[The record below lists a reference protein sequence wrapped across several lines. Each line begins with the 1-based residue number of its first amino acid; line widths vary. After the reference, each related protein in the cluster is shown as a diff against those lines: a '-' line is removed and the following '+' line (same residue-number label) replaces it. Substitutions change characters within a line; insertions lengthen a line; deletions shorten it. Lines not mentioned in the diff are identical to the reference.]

1 MRKLLDI
8 AIIKF
13 LFLLVFIGNLS
24 AASFDENIKK
34 IRAEINKDNLT
45 QALKILENIKI
56 SNEREQD
63 QINVLFGDIYL
74 KINKPSKAEEFYQK
88 SFFTTDRYIE
98 SLSMLGLAEVRLYQ
112 GRLDDAVKYA
122 KQALSYDDSKI
133 RPNVVY
139 AIAKTRLGEAEE
151 AINVLNEIYQKNKL
165 SADVSLAIA
174 NYYSVFEDH
183 KQAIAV
189 LEEYLKRIPN
199 NIKVLDHIGN
209 LYLMIGEKDKAL
221 EAKFKVFKYYEYI
234 GNRKKIT
241 EVKGWILS
249 VDPNYFDKPKK
260 VEKIEDEVQDNY
272 EQEEISN
279 YDEDYSTPYY
289 EQYDFAENGSGS
301 GFIVGKGQYVI
312 TNYHVIHNAKKIAV
326 RNGLGKVRY
335 AKVVNYSKKF
345 DLALLELDRNYSQ
358 KISIETKDFK
368 NPRPG
373 EDVIT
378 IGFPGIGETFWQPT
392 ITQGIVSKVFT
403 DNDPYPG
410 TFMTTIAINS
420 GNSGGAIFNLNGNV
434 VGVAYASLDK
444 LKLIK
449 LGMQEEFS
457 LPTDMG
463 YAIQSR
469 MINKVINY
477 DQNEKFKKAKYSRA
491 DLYEKMLP
499 SVVLVAVLRD
509 E

>member
-13 LFLLVFIGNLS
+13 LFLLVFIGNLN

-189 LEEYLKRIPN
+189 K
-199 NIKVLDHIGN
+199 
-209 LYLMIGEKDKAL
+209 
-221 EAKFKVFKYYEYI
+221 
-234 GNRKKIT
+234 
-241 EVKGWILS
+241 
-249 VDPNYFDKPKK
+249 
-260 VEKIEDEVQDNY
+260 Q
-272 EQEEISN
+272 EQI
-279 YDEDYSTPYY
+279 
-289 EQYDFAENGSGS
+289 
-301 GFIVGKGQYVI
+301 
-312 TNYHVIHNAKKIAV
+312 
-326 RNGLGKVRY
+326 
-335 AKVVNYSKKF
+335 
-345 DLALLELDRNYSQ
+345 
-358 KISIETKDFK
+358 
-368 NPRPG
+368 
-373 EDVIT
+373 
-378 IGFPGIGETFWQPT
+378 
-392 ITQGIVSKVFT
+392 
-403 DNDPYPG
+403 
-410 TFMTTIAINS
+410 
-420 GNSGGAIFNLNGNV
+420 
-434 VGVAYASLDK
+434 
-444 LKLIK
+444 
-449 LGMQEEFS
+449 
-457 LPTDMG
+457 
-463 YAIQSR
+463 
-469 MINKVINY
+469 
-477 DQNEKFKKAKYSRA
+477 
-491 DLYEKMLP
+491 
-499 SVVLVAVLRD
+499 
-509 E
+509 

>member
-13 LFLLVFIGNLS
+13 LFLLVFIGNLN
-24 AASFDENIKK
+24 AASFDENIKQ

-151 AINVLNEIYQKNKL
+151 AINVLNQIYQKNKL

-183 KQAIAV
+183 IQAIAV

-221 EAKFKVFKYYEYI
+221 EAKFKVFKYYEYL
-234 GNRKKIT
+234 GNKRKTKET
-241 EVKGWILS
+241 KGWIIS
-249 VDPNYFDKPKK
+249 VEPNFFDKPKK
-260 VEKIEDEVQDNY
+260 VKKIKEEKQKEY
-272 EQEEISN
+272 EEEEITN
-279 YDEDYSTPYY
+279 YDENTIKPHY
-289 EQYDFAENGSGS
+289 ED
-301 GFIVGKGQYVI
+301 
-312 TNYHVIHNAKKIAV
+312 
-326 RNGLGKVRY
+326 
-335 AKVVNYSKKF
+335 
-345 DLALLELDRNYSQ
+345 
-358 KISIETKDFK
+358 
-368 NPRPG
+368 
-373 EDVIT
+373 
-378 IGFPGIGETFWQPT
+378 IGF
-392 ITQGIVSKVFT
+392 
-403 DNDPYPG
+403 
-410 TFMTTIAINS
+410 A
-420 GNSGGAIFNLNGNV
+420 
-434 VGVAYASLDK
+434 
-444 LKLIK
+444 
-449 LGMQEEFS
+449 
-457 LPTDMG
+457 
-463 YAIQSR
+463 
-469 MINKVINY
+469 
-477 DQNEKFKKAKYSRA
+477 
-491 DLYEKMLP
+491 
-499 SVVLVAVLRD
+499 
-509 E
+509 

>member
-13 LFLLVFIGNLS
+13 LFLLVFIGNLN
-24 AASFDENIKK
+24 AASFDENIKQ

-151 AINVLNEIYQKNKL
+151 AINVLNQIYQKNKL

-183 KQAIAV
+183 KQAIAI

-249 VDPNYFDKPKK
+249 VDPNYFDKPEK
-260 VEKIEDEVQDNY
+260 VEKIEDEIQDNY

-279 YDEDYSTPYY
+279 YDEDYSAPYY
-289 EQYDFAENGSGS
+289 EQFEFAGNSSGS
-301 GFIVGKGQYVI
+301 GFIVGKGNYVI
-312 TNYHVIHNAKKIAV
+312 TNYHVIHGAKKVAV
-326 RNGLGKVRY
+326 RNGLGKVTN
-335 AKVVNYSKKF
+335 AKVINFSKKF
-345 DLALLELDRNYSQ
+345 DLALLELDKNYSQ

-392 ITQGIVSKVFT
+392 ITQGIVSKVFS
-403 DNDPYPG
+403 DNDAYPG

-420 GNSGGAIFNLNGNV
+420 GNSGGPIFNLSGNL
-434 VGVAYASLDK
+434 VGVAYAALDK
-444 LKLIK
+444 
-449 LGMQEEFS
+449 EEWVKAGILQS

-469 MINKVINY
+469 MINKVIKY
-477 DQNEKFKKAKYSRA
+477 DQNEEFKKAKYSRA